1 MRRQCGLEVRAAGDV
16 AADSLCLR
24 EQLGDGCIER
34 LLVHELH
41 VDKRVAAP
49 NSALERAE
57 LENALQ
63 SFSPRDKEIVDAGDV
78 RLALGRELQHDLAAC
93 AAAERVN
100 VPAREAAPASNA
112 WLESANERAWAAA
125 RAQQA
130 QLVKRDARRA
140 ANATRAVRRG

>member
-1 MRRQCGLEVRAAGDV
+1 M
-16 AADSLCLR
+16 
-24 EQLGDGCIER
+24 
-34 LLVHELH
+34 HELH
-41 VDKRVAAP
+41 VDERVAAP
-49 NSALERAE
+49 HAALQSAE

-78 RLALGRELQHDLAAC
+78 RLALGDELQHDLAAC

-100 VPAREAAPASNA
+100 VPAREAAPASDA
-112 WLESANERAWAAA
+112 RLKSANERAWAAA

-130 QLVKRDARRA
+130 QLVQRNARRA